1 MDQTKLVKLA
11 KWVGKKGGPDDTC
24 VALDVR
30 VLADRLAFCTPPS
43 SPDSVT
49 LDPYP
54 EAQGGKGG
62 APEEGTMY
70 GSAVMAETS

>member
-1 MDQTKLVKLA
+1 M
-11 KWVGKKGGPDDTC
+11 GRKKGPDDTC
-24 VALDVR
+24 VALDDR
-30 VLADRLAFCTPPS
+30 VLADRLAFCTPPP
-43 SPDSVT
+43 SPRFVT

>member
-1 MDQTKLVKLA
+1 MFVCLLKDLRSA
-11 KWVGKKGGPDDTC
+11 AAP
-24 VALDVR
+24 
-30 VLADRLAFCTPPS
+30 PPS
-43 SPDSVT
+43 LDSVT